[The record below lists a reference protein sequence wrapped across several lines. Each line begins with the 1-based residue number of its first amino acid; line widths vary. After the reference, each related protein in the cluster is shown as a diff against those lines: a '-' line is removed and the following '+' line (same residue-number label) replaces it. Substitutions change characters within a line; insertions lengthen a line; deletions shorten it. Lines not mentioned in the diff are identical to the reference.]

1 MKVDVAMANL
11 RKRVVR
17 CPVSPQQMYW
27 VESIASMRA
36 RTPSRTQSVVEYFG
50 KPCDHEHAI
59 PTQCL
64 PVSHLMCGL
73 RLGRS

>member
-1 MKVDVAMANL
+1 MKVDVDMANL

-27 VESIASMRA
+27 VESSGSLRA
-36 RTPSRTQSVVEYFG
+36 RIPLRTQSVVERFG
-50 KPCDHEHAI
+50 TVCDHEHAV
-59 PTQCL
+59 PTQGL
-64 PVSHLMCGL
+64 PVSHLMRGL